1 MIGLPPLAAIRA
13 FEAAARL
20 GNFTKAAGELGMT
33 QAAVSYQVKLLEDR
47 VGAPLFLRGPR
58 GVALSEAGRRL
69 APPVSEAF
77 QRLQTAFSALHE
89 TNAGVLSVTAIQTFC
104 SNWLVP
110 RLGGFQMA
118 HPQIAVRLEASG
130 RMTDFARED
139 FDLGIRSGLGEWTG
153 LRSHLLMPIEFTP
166 LCSPDLLARAGPLNS
181 TADLLR
187 LSLLD
192 WPDVWWREWFA
203 LAGIDDPQMAMPSM
217 IQVDS
222 QVMLG
227 QAALSGQ
234 GVAILTPAFFAS
246 ELAAGRL
253 IQPFPQVA
261 RSESS
266 FWLVYPE
273 ERRNSPKIKA
283 FRDWILNEMRR
294 DARQPILAGDRTLLL
309 E

>member
-1 MIGLPPLAAIRA
+1 MPGLPPLTAIRA

-47 VGAPLFLRGPR
+47 VGTPLFLRGPR

-77 QRLQTAFSALHE
+77 QRLQTAFAALHE
-89 TNAGVLSVTAIQTFC
+89 TNAGVLSVTAVQTFC

-110 RLGGFQMA
+110 RLGSFQMA
-118 HPQIAVRLEASG
+118 HPEIAVRLEVSG
-130 RMTDFARED
+130 RMIDFARED
-139 FDLGIRSGLGEWTG
+139 FDLGIRSGKGEWSG
-153 LRSHLLMPIEFTP
+153 LKSHLLMPIEFTP
-166 LCSPDLLARAGPLNS
+166 LCSPDLLARAGPIDRP
-181 TADLLR
+181 ADLLR
-187 LSLLD
+187 LPLLD
-192 WPDVWWREWFA
+192 WRDVWWREWFA
-203 LAGIDDPQMAMPSM
+203 LAGIDDPQVAMPSM

-234 GVAILTPAFFAS
+234 GVGILTPAFFAS

-253 IQPFPQVA
+253 IQPFPLVGHSDA
-261 RSESS
+261 S

-283 FRDWILNEMRR
+283 FRDWILGEVRR
-294 DARQPILAGDRTLLL
+294 VPRQPILADNG
-309 E
+309 